1 MKRIYLLFASV
12 LYLVVLSNA
21 QNPKVEITTSFGTI
35 ELEIYEDKAPITAKN
50 FLHHVD
56 NNTFKDACF
65 YRVVRIDNQSN
76 RNTKIEVVQG
86 GLFHDSIVDRM
97 PTIVH
102 ENTKSTGVMHT
113 DGVISMARNQPG
125 SASTEFFICVGEQA
139 SLDYGG
145 MRNSDGQGFAAFGKV
160 TNGMDVVRQI
170 QLQKDKG
177 QMLLEKIKILSLKR
191 K

>member
-1 MKRIYLLFASV
+1 MKRIYLLILAV
-12 LYLVVLSNA
+12 LFLTALANA

-35 ELEIYEDKAPITAKN
+35 ELEIYEDKAPITANN

-56 NNTFKDACF
+56 HNTFKDACF
-65 YRVVRIDNQSN
+65 YRVLRMDKQGN
-76 RNTKIEVVQG
+76 RNTKIEVIQG
-86 GLFHDSIVDRM
+86 GLFHDSIVDQI
-97 PTIVH
+97 PTIIH
-102 ENTKSTGVMHT
+102 ENTKQTGVMHT

-160 TNGMDVVRQI
+160 IKGMDVVKQI
-170 QLQKDKG
+170 QVQKDEG
-177 QMLLEKIKILSLKR
+177 QMLIEKIKILSLKR

>member
-1 MKRIYLLFASV
+1 MKNIYLLIFILILANF
-12 LYLVVLSNA
+12 SNA
-21 QNPKVEITTSFGTI
+21 QNPKIEIITTFGII
-35 ELEIYEDKAPITAKN
+35 ELEIYEDKAPVTAKN

-56 NNTFKDACF
+56 LNTFKEACF
-65 YRVVRIDNQSN
+65 YRVVRMDNQGN
-76 RNTKIEVVQG
+76 RKTKIEVIQG
-86 GLFHDSIVDRM
+86 GLFHDSIVDQI
-97 PTIVH
+97 PTIIH
-102 ENTKSTGVMHT
+102 ENTKQTGIMHT

-125 SASTEFFICVGEQA
+125 SASTEFFICIGKQA

-160 TNGMDVVRQI
+160 INGMDVVRQI

-177 QMLLEKIKILSLKR
+177 QMLLEKIKILSLKC